1 MMFLA
6 CKRVA
11 RFAWCGGVLLLSG
24 CSALEQP
31 AAPIVQHGNAGQQA
45 DAAPR
50 PVTEAST
57 AYAAPAA
64 SRITPVGSTPVGEN
78 ATAGQ
83 ADMTGLPE
91 TYTVKPGDNL
101 FRIALNHGMGYRE
114 LAELNGISNPADIKV
129 GQTLRI
135 QVKDD
140 GRAPTAAS
148 PQADSSQQPAG
159 ASAAPVYA
167 TGATQS
173 GDGSI
178 KQHPKGLKLPY
189 SPAAAE
195 QLARE
200 SQAASNTAPS
210 GATATPD
217 KPTASQGDKTANKP
231 VPEPAGK
238 TDTRPAAPRAADA
251 DTPESGWQWPVS
263 GSPSKYDERTKG
275 VDIPGKMGQP
285 VQAAADGKVVY
296 SGTGLRGYGKLIIIK
311 HNKAFLSA
319 YAHNN
324 TLLVK
329 EGQAVRKGQ
338 KIAEMGNSDADKT
351 KLHFELRRYGKPVD
365 PYNYMPQL

>member
-1 MMFLA
+1 MFLA

-45 DAAPR
+45 DAALR

-178 KQHPKGLKLPY
+178 KQ
-189 SPAAAE
+189 
-195 QLARE
+195 
-200 SQAASNTAPS
+200 
-210 GATATPD
+210 
-217 KPTASQGDKTANKP
+217 
-231 VPEPAGK
+231 
-238 TDTRPAAPRAADA
+238 
-251 DTPESGWQWPVS
+251 
-263 GSPSKYDERTKG
+263 
-275 VDIPGKMGQP
+275 QP
-285 VQAAADGKVVY
+285 
-296 SGTGLRGYGKLIIIK
+296 
-311 HNKAFLSA
+311 
-319 YAHNN
+319 
-324 TLLVK
+324 
-329 EGQAVRKGQ
+329 
-338 KIAEMGNSDADKT
+338 
-351 KLHFELRRYGKPVD
+351 
-365 PYNYMPQL
+365 

>member
-1 MMFLA
+1 MFLA

-50 PVTEAST
+50 PVPETST

-91 TYTVKPGDNL
+91 SYTVKPGDNL

-114 LAELNGISNPADIKV
+114 LAELNGISNPADIKA

-135 QVKDD
+135 QIKDD
-140 GRAPTAAS
+140 THAPTAT
-148 PQADSSQQPAG
+148 SQQPVA
-159 ASAAPVYA
+159 ASPVAPVYA
-167 TGATQS
+167 AGATQS
-173 GDGSI
+173 GDGSV
-178 KQHPKGLKLPY
+178 KQYPKGLKLPY

-200 SQAASNTAPS
+200 SQPGNAAPQ
-210 GATATPD
+210 GAAATPD

-231 VPEPAGK
+231 VPEQAGK
-238 TDTRPAAPRAADA
+238 TDARPAAPRTADA